1 MLVYGERTRR
11 LAPRAVLR
19 GLTATLREVEA
30 EAPGPDRHD
39 LLTAA
44 FLQAAGLAQ
53 GAADAEFEALG
64 FDEASAAQD
73 AVMALVVTLARK
85 LTASAW
91 SGYAQAGPPASSE
104 LMAAA
109 LAPLPEEVDV
119 RTPEGFA
126 VGALY
131 PETFLKAAAEHPWPA
146 PPLVIGLR
154 SAGVGL
160 AALVAV
166 ASGASTVMTLRPAG
180 EPFAR
185 RLMVS
190 PALKAVIAAHEGPV
204 AVVGEGPGVSSGD
217 FTAAVELVQAQ
228 GIEPGRIVLIASGAQ
243 GPALERWPGLKAAPA
258 LFEDFLGEQ
267 PVAGW
272 FEDLTGPVE
281 RVESL
286 SAGAWRALLWPDARD
301 WPPVFAAQERRKY
314 RLTAASGTWIARFA
328 GLGEIGAAKFARA
341 LLLHEAGFTPR
352 PLGLRRGFILER
364 WEDGTPGLR
373 IERDELIAWLGRYL
387 AFRDASFGAQPG
399 DGASLDDLAE
409 MVRVNAAELLGEAEA
424 QSLGRRLAA
433 CRSEAGRPRPVHVD
447 GRLHRWEWLQRPDG
461 TLVKCD
467 ALDHSTAHDMVGCQD
482 IAWDVA
488 GASVEFDL
496 TAAEVDQ
503 LCEAVGRAGGRR
515 PDPGLVLF
523 CEIAYPAFQAALWS
537 AALHAAPEEERL
549 RLEAQV
555 ARYRGHLARFA

>member
-53 GAADAEFEALG
+53 GVADAEFAALG
-64 FDEASAAQD
+64 HDEASAAQD
-73 AVMALVVTLARK
+73 AVMALVMTLARK

-109 LAPLPEEVDV
+109 LAPLPEEVEV
-119 RTPEGFA
+119 GTPAGYA
-126 VGALY
+126 ADALY
-131 PETFLKAAAEHPWPA
+131 PETFLKAAAEYPWTSPS
-146 PPLVIGLR
+146 LVIGLR

-160 AALVAV
+160 GALAAV
-166 ASGASTVMTLRPAG
+166 ASGASTLMTLRPAG
-180 EPFAR
+180 DAYAR

-190 PALKAVIAAHEGPV
+190 PGLKALIAAHEGPV
-204 AVVGEGPGVSSGD
+204 AVVGEGSTSA
-217 FTAAVELVQAQ
+217 FTAAVELIEAQ
-228 GIEPGRIVLIASGAQ
+228 GIEPGRIVLIASRPQ
-243 GPALERWPGLKAAPA
+243 GPALDRWPSLRAAPA

-286 SAGAWRALLWPDARD
+286 SAGAWRPLLWPDPAD
-301 WPPVFAAQERRKY
+301 WPPVFAAHERRKY
-314 RLTAASGTWIARFA
+314 RLTCASGTWIARFA
-328 GLGEIGAAKFARA
+328 GLGEVGAAKFARA

-373 IERDELIAWLGRYL
+373 AERDELIDWLGRYL
-387 AFRDASFGAQPG
+387 AFRDASFAAQPG

-424 QSLGRRLAA
+424 QALSRRLAA

-447 GRLHRWEWLQRPDG
+447 GRLHRWEWLRRPDG

-467 ALDHSTAHDMVGCQD
+467 ALDHSTAHDMIGCQD

-488 GASVEFDL
+488 GASAEFDL
-496 TAAEVDQ
+496 TASEVDQ
-503 LCEAVGRAGGRR
+503 LCEAIGRAGGRR

-537 AALHAAPEEERL
+537 MALLAAPDEERL

-555 ARYRGHLARFA
+555 ARYRGHLARLA